1 MAYQAFASYY
11 DRLIKNEVDYRARA
25 RYFDALIR
33 RYADTPQQNL
43 LLDLA
48 CGTGSLSVELSA
60 IGYDVIGVDASAEM
74 LAEAAAK
81 GRGKILFL
89 CQAFDTLDL
98 YGTVGA
104 VVCALDSLNHIT
116 DAAALEAAF
125 ARVALFTAPGGVFVF
140 DVNTPYKHREIL
152 ADNTF
157 VYDLGDLFCVWQNT
171 TDASLQ
177 TEIALDFFLRSG
189 ACYTRESER
198 FCERAYTHETLAKLL
213 DQAGFDLCAVCE
225 GDIFDPPGE
234 TAQRAVYIAKRR
246 CGRAAAVN

>member
-11 DRLIKNEVDYRARA
+11 DRLIGNEVDYRARA

-33 RYADTPQQNL
+33 RYADTPEQNL

-157 VYDLGDLFCVWQNT
+157 VYDLGDLF
-171 TDASLQ
+171 
-177 TEIALDFFLRSG
+177 
-189 ACYTRESER
+189 
-198 FCERAYTHETLAKLL
+198 
-213 DQAGFDLCAVCE
+213 
-225 GDIFDPPGE
+225 
-234 TAQRAVYIAKRR
+234 
-246 CGRAAAVN
+246 

>member
-1 MAYQAFASYY
+1 MAYQSFAAYY
-11 DRLIKNEVDYRARA
+11 DRLIGNEIDYRARA
-25 RYFDALIR
+25 RYFDTLIR
-33 RYADTPQQNL
+33 RYADTPEQNL

-60 IGYDVIGVDASAEM
+60 IGYDVIGVDASADM

-152 ADNTF
+152 ANNTF

-171 TDASLQ
+171 TNASLV
-177 TEIALDFFLRSG
+177 TEITLDFFLQSG
-189 ACYTRESER
+189 ACYTRES
-198 FCERAYTHETLAKLL
+198 
-213 DQAGFDLCAVCE
+213 
-225 GDIFDPPGE
+225 
-234 TAQRAVYIAKRR
+234 
-246 CGRAAAVN
+246 

>member
-11 DRLIKNEVDYRARA
+11 DRLIGNEVDYRARA

-33 RYADTPQQNL
+33 RYADTPEQNL

-177 TEIALDFFLRSG
+177 TEIALDFFLRLSLI
-189 ACYTRESER
+189 
-198 FCERAYTHETLAKLL
+198 H
-213 DQAGFDLCAVCE
+213 
-225 GDIFDPPGE
+225 I
-234 TAQRAVYIAKRR
+234 
-246 CGRAAAVN
+246 

>member
-1 MAYQAFASYY
+1 MAYQTFAAYY
-11 DRLIKNEVDYRARA
+11 DRLMGDEVDYRARA

-33 RYADTPQQNL
+33 RYADTPEQKL

-48 CGTGSLSVELSA
+48 CGTGSLSVELCA
-60 IGYDVIGVDASAEM
+60 LGYDVIGVDASADM

-89 CQAFDTLDL
+89 CQTFDTLDL

-104 VVCALDSLNHIT
+104 AVCALDSLNHIT
-116 DAAALEAAF
+116 DAVALQAAF

-140 DVNTPYKHREIL
+140 DVNTPYKHRQIL

-157 VYDLGDLFCVWQNT
+157 VYDLDDLFCVWQNT
-171 TDASLQ
+171 TDESLL
-177 TEIALDFFLRSG
+177 TEITLDFFVRSG
-189 ACYTRESER
+189 AHYTRESER
-198 FCERAYTHETLAKLL
+198 FCERAYAHETLVELL
-213 DQAGFDLCAVCE
+213 ERTGFDLCAVYA
-225 GDIFDPPGE
+225 GDTFDPPGE

-246 CGRAAAVN
+246 RVQNAPAN